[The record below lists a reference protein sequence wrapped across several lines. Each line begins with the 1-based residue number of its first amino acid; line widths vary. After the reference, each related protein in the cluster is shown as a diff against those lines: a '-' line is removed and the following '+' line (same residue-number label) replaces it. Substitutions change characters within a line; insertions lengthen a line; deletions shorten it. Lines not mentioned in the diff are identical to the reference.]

1 MDDKEEIKK
10 LKEVLLEMLHQHG
23 DNYAL
28 SSNEAACAAL
38 GHPRAEKPCYKGD
51 ACYCRDKKYNNS
63 PPTDSE
69 EFAKNWAYLLLCNL
83 MTEED
88 PLFMAS
94 LKQTTTSLLGY
105 RKLLIEVIENKK
117 K

>member
-1 MDDKEEIKK
+1 MDYKEEIKK

-38 GHPRAEKPCYKGD
+38 GHPRAEKPYYKGD

-69 EFAKNWAYLLLCNL
+69 EFAKNWAYLLTCTLL
-83 MTEED
+83 PKED
-88 PLFMAS
+88 PLFKVC

-105 RKLLIEVIENKK
+105 RKLLIEAIEKK
-117 K
+117 